1 MSQQTLRRPINTTTH
16 AMGDAQM
23 ADDEV
28 ATTHETEVVA
38 HVHEANMQLRQL
50 VHQFLARR
58 VTLTPDEALQT
69 QRELAAL
76 SLGTAWLHA
85 RLRDIIA
92 SAQDD

>member
-1 MSQQTLRRPINTTTH
+1 M
-16 AMGDAQM
+16 AGDEM
-23 ADDEV
+23 
-28 ATTHETEVVA
+28 ATTHETGAVA

-50 VHQFLARR
+50 VHQFLTRR

-92 SAQDD
+92 SASAQED